1 MSRAGALTAVVV
13 TAALLSLAATFFV
26 TVYSDREGGVTLLLV
41 RPKPEWPSDSGGTSP
56 SEFGYTVVRGNEN
69 GVYGEGATRW
79 NARYGVWLLSALA
92 AMRLYQHAKA
102 RR

>member
-69 GVYGEGATRW
+69 GVYGEGDTTRGSTAQES
-79 NARYGVWLLSALA
+79 ARWPSGLS
-92 AMRLYQHAKA
+92 QS
-102 RR
+102 

>member
-13 TAALLSLAATFFV
+13 AAALLSLAATFFV
-26 TVYSDREGGVTLLLV
+26 TVFSDRQSGLTLVLL
-41 RPKPEWPSDSGGTSP
+41 RPAPKWPSDSWGGNP
-56 SEFGYTVVRGNEN
+56 SDFGYTVVRGNEN
-69 GVYGEGATRW
+69 GVRGEGATRW

-102 RR
+102 QR